1 MPDQPLTS
9 DQIMA
14 ALQDDTGLRMSVTT
28 QLMTSLVRDPALRTA
43 IATNLMNKHIADAEE
58 RAYRQDALTRA
69 VPRVGLALG
78 MTKAHAAFS
87 RNAKLN
93 SGFMWGAIFAAEGSK
108 LLTPE
113 DLNELFESHLIVT
126 SSERKHAAV
135 EFSLNP
141 TKETA
146 KNAIRRAE
154 ILGRLYGDRGTP
166 VVVSP
171 TPSSELKDD
180 PELQDVMF
188 LQIAP

>member
-14 ALQDDTGLRMSVTT
+14 ALQEDTGLRISVTS
-28 QLMTSLVRDPALRTA
+28 QLMTSLARNPALRTA

-58 RAYRQDALTRA
+58 RAYREDALRRA
-69 VPRVGLALG
+69 VPRIGLALD
-78 MTKAHAAFS
+78 MVKAQAAFS
-87 RNAKLN
+87 RNAEPN
-93 SGFMWGAIFAAEGSK
+93 SGFIWGAIFAADGSK
-108 LLTPE
+108 LLTPDE
-113 DLNELFESHLIVT
+113 MTELFESHLIVT

-146 KNAIRRAE
+146 QAAMRRAE
-154 ILGRLYGDRGTP
+154 ILGRLHGDTAVA

-171 TPSSELKDD
+171 TPNRELQDD
-180 PELQDVMF
+180 PELQDVIF
-188 LQIAP
+188 LYIVP